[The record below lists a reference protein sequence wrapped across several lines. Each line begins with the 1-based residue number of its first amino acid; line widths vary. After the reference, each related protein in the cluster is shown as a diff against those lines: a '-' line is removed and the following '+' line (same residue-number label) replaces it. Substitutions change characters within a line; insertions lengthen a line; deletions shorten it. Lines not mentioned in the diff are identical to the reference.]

1 MRRKSHFQFDSL
13 VQADSWELFSLAV
26 VETALSAFDAS
37 RVFLVLPEGGAPR
50 VHAQAV
56 AGQRALSFA
65 EPQLPESFFG
75 LPVDEL
81 VWQLGEPATTIRQ
94 LDYQASEIWDDDAG
108 AAQRRYGLLLPL
120 QTQGGLVALLY
131 AELTDRPVLDEL
143 LTSTTFRRE
152 CEALAALVA
161 ERWAAVVDGHNRSLD
176 EMTGKLQASLARAED
191 YRGLLQ
197 KLHQVTLQLAE
208 APDLDALY
216 CRAVTLAL
224 SELDIDRMAI
234 FEADDARNEMRGTYG
249 TGNDGQVTS
258 EHWFVST
265 LPQHMMLDESRR
277 RPGEVIVNEDAAL
290 YYDKV
295 VVGRGWNAMIGLWID
310 EQMIGWIAA
319 DNFLRRRPLQPYQRE
334 VLKLFASIVSQFI
347 GNKRVEAEMRALN
360 ARLSQQAQELASA
373 RDEAEAASHAK
384 SAFLATISHEIRTPL
399 NGMLGFLQLLGDTPL
414 TLDQRDFVDTIVQ
427 SGDTLMSLINDLLDY
442 SKIESGKFSLE
453 SRPFDVRS
461 VAAEACTMLAARAAE
476 KRLELLLDVQGVSV
490 PGYQGDPVRFKQV
503 LVNLVGNA
511 IKFTDRGQVGVQ
523 LATDADGALSVTV
536 TDTGHGIATDKQASL
551 FQRFFQ
557 AESGSTRRYGGTGL
571 GLAISKLLVEL
582 MGGEIGVHTVPGAGS
597 SFWFRLPANAALQL
611 AGWGAQW
618 QPAGAETAFLT
629 GRRFAWLGSS
639 VYRDNVT
646 AYLGGCGVEWVD
658 PHSAQLVIADE
669 AFAGEIPADKHR
681 VLLCWTAGVLSR
693 PGERRVKKP
702 LIGYTALIRQLYGL
716 LVHPL
721 VFDARRSDPPC
732 LPATLRRIL
741 LAEDSPVNQRVIEVF
756 LNRLGYE
763 VAIAANG
770 AEALKLA
777 ESQAYDLV
785 LMDWQMPVMDGL
797 EATRRLRA
805 EPRSRDWPIVALTAN
820 ANHDSEQV
828 CRDAGMNAFL
838 PKPIDLA
845 RLQSLLCELLG
856 KDEPVAAPA
865 WHALPS

>member
-1 MRRKSHFQFDSL
+1 MSRKSYLQFDAL

-26 VETALSAFDAS
+26 VDATLNAFDAS
-37 RVFLVLPEGGAPR
+37 RVFLILPDVGEPR

-81 VWQLGEPATTIRQ
+81 EWQLNKPEISIRPI
-94 LDYQASEIWDDDAG
+94 DYQAAEIWDDTSCNG
-108 AAQRRYGLLLPL
+108 QHRYRLLLPL
-120 QTQGGLVALLY
+120 VSQGRLACVLYVEFTSLAPTEGLVGSA
-131 AELTDRPVLDEL
+131 
-143 LTSTTFRRE
+143 SFRRE

-161 ERWAAVVDGHNRSLD
+161 ERWTTVLDGQSRSLD
-176 EMTGKLQASLARAED
+176 EMTGRLQASLARAED

-197 KLHQVTLQLAE
+197 RLHQVTLRLAE

-216 CRAVTLAL
+216 HRAVTLGLA
-224 SELDIDRMAI
+224 ELDIDRMAI
-234 FEADDARNEMRGTYG
+234 FEANDERNEMRGTYG
-249 TGNDGQVTS
+249 TDNNGEVID
-258 EHWFVST
+258 ERWFISP
-265 LPQHMMLDESRR
+265 LPQHKMLDESRR
-277 RPGEVIVNEDAAL
+277 RPGEVVVNEDAAL
-290 YYDKV
+290 YYDKI

-310 EQMIGWIAA
+310 DRMIGWIAA

-347 GNKRVEAEMRALN
+347 GNKQVEAEMLALN
-360 ARLSQQAQELASA
+360 ARLSQQTQELASA

-414 TLDQRDFVDTIVQ
+414 TLDQRDFVETIAQ

-442 SKIESGKFSLE
+442 SKIESGKFTLE
-453 SRPFDVRS
+453 SRPFDLRV
-461 VAAEACTMLAARAAE
+461 VTAEVCTMLAARAAE
-476 KRLELLLDVQGVSV
+476 KRLDLLLDVKQVAD
-490 PGYQGDPVRFKQV
+490 PGYLGDAVRFKQV
-503 LVNLVGNA
+503 LVNLIGNA
-511 IKFTDRGQVGVQ
+511 LKFTDRGQVSVQ
-523 LATDADGALSVTV
+523 LSTGEEGELRVVV
-536 TDTGHGIATDKQASL
+536 TDTGQGIASDKQSSL

-557 AESGSTRRYGGTGL
+557 AESGSTRRHGGTGL

-582 MGGEIGVHTVPGAGS
+582 MGGRIGVHTVPGAGS
-597 SFWFRLPANAALQL
+597 SFWFTLPANVSSHAS
-611 AGWGAQW
+611 GWGANW
-618 QPAGAETAFLT
+618 LPAGADTAFLA
-629 GRRFAWLGSS
+629 GRRFAWLGPST
-639 VYRDNVT
+639 YRRNIEAFLCD
-646 AYLGGCGVEWVD
+646 CGVEWVD

-669 AFAGEIPADKHR
+669 AYATDIPADKHR
-681 VLLCWTAGVLSR
+681 LLLCWSAGVVAR
-693 PGERRVKKP
+693 PGERRLKKP
-702 LIGYTALIRQLYGL
+702 VIGYGVLIRQLYAL

-721 VFDARRSDPPC
+721 MLEARPLSLQPEPM
-732 LPATLRRIL
+732 PLRRIL

-756 LNRLGYE
+756 LNRLGHE

-777 ESQAYDLV
+777 ASQRFDLV
-785 LMDWQMPVMDGL
+785 LMDWQMPVMDGI

-805 EPRSRDWPIVALTAN
+805 DPVSRHWPIIALTAN
-820 ANHDSEQV
+820 ANQDSEQM

-838 PKPIDLA
+838 PKPVDLG
-845 RLQSLLCELLG
+845 RLQSLLRELLG
-856 KDEPVAAPA
+856 KTEPVA

>member
-1 MRRKSHFQFDSL
+1 MGRKSYFQFDAL
-13 VQADSWELFSLAV
+13 IQADSWELFSLSV
-26 VETALSAFDAS
+26 VETVLGAFDAS
-37 RVFLVLPEGGAPR
+37 RVFLILPDGGAPR

-81 VWQLGEPATTIRQ
+81 TWQLSEPATSIRPI
-94 LDYQASEIWDDDAG
+94 DYQASEIWDDATG
-108 AAQRRYGLLLPL
+108 AEQHRHRLLLPL
-120 QTQGGLVALLY
+120 VSQGRLAGVLY
-131 AELTDRPVLDEL
+131 AEFTARAAIEMLVA
-143 LTSTTFRRE
+143 SASFRRE
-152 CEALAALVA
+152 AEALAALVA
-161 ERWAAVVDGHNRSLD
+161 ERWATVVDDHSRSLD

-197 KLHQVTLQLAE
+197 RLHQVTLQMAE

-224 SELDIDRMAI
+224 AELDIDRMAI
-234 FEADDARNEMRGTYG
+234 FEADDERNEMRGTYG
-249 TGNDGQVTS
+249 TDNNGKVIN
-258 EHWFVST
+258 ENWFIST
-265 LPQHMMLDESRR
+265 LPQHRMLDESRR

-310 EQMIGWIAA
+310 DRMIGWIAA

-347 GNKRVEAEMRALN
+347 GNKRVEAEMLALN
-360 ARLSQQAQELASA
+360 ARLSQQTQELASA

-414 TLDQRDFVDTIVQ
+414 TLDQRDFVDTIAQ

-453 SRPFDVRS
+453 SRPFDLRA
-461 VAAEACTMLAARAAE
+461 VAAEVCTMLAARAAE
-476 KRLELLLDVQGVSV
+476 KRLDLLLDVKDVSV
-490 PGYQGDPVRFKQV
+490 PAYLGDAVRFKQV

-511 IKFTDRGQVGVQ
+511 IKFTDRGQVGVR
-523 LATDADGALSVTV
+523 LATDASGALQVVV
-536 TDTGHGIATDKQASL
+536 TDTGQGIASDKQSSL

-557 AESGSTRRYGGTGL
+557 AESGSTRRHGGTGL

-582 MGGEIGVHTVPGAGS
+582 MGGQIGVHTVPGAGS
-597 SFWFRLPANAALQL
+597 SFWFALPASAA
-611 AGWGAQW
+611 AYASGWGANW
-618 QPAGAETAFLT
+618 LPVGADTAFLA
-629 GRRFAWLGSS
+629 GRRFAWLGPSI
-639 VYRDNVT
+639 YRDNVE
-646 AYLGGCGVEWVD
+646 AFLGDCGVEWVD

-669 AFAGEIPADKHR
+669 AFAGDIPADKHR
-681 VLLCWTAGVLSR
+681 LLLCWSAGVVAR
-693 PGERRVKKP
+693 PGERRLKKP
-702 LIGYTALIRQLYGL
+702 LIGYAVLIRQLYAL

-721 VFDARRSDPPC
+721 TFESRPVSPQPEPLA
-732 LPATLRRIL
+732 LRRIL

-770 AEALKLA
+770 AEALGLA
-777 ESQAYDLV
+777 KSQPFDLV

-805 EPRSRDWPIVALTAN
+805 DPGSCNWPIVALTAN
-820 ANHDSEQV
+820 ANQDSEQM
-828 CRDAGMNAFL
+828 CREAGMNAFL
-838 PKPIDLA
+838 PKPVDLG
-845 RLQSLLCELLG
+845 RLQSLLRELLG
-856 KDEPVAAPA
+856 KVEPVA